1 MLSYLP
7 NAHELSGVAGLAMA
21 LLLFLALGS
30 AATPRRTLPEF
41 QITAGWGLACLV
53 LTVWG
58 VLTPW
63 SLRWAAAAL
72 GLAAAAWLAR
82 SGWRECVGA
91 WAALMRMLAL
101 TAPFWLVMLSVW
113 PSQID
118 SWLNLLPNAAYL
130 FDHDRLPTALL
141 PSSYS
146 LLPVAPYNTQFAD
159 YLASLASGAFADG
172 AMGLFNAALLCAAAL
187 LLARALAGTAEG
199 KPPWWACA
207 VGLMLVAPLN
217 PGFVPRFFISP
228 YGEAP
233 LAVTALFA
241 VWLAAELLGHL
252 ARGIAWPRSL
262 APLALVLAAL
272 VNTKQSGIG
281 LLVPIGVTML
291 VLARAD
297 PAITARRAL
306 PAIATALVPSVALY
320 LLWRVFVLNSGF
332 AEGELKPMPF
342 ADWNFALLPQII
354 LALLVAMFRKATFFL
369 FVAALLG
376 LAAQRL
382 RRDPW
387 SLEGRLLGMIAG
399 VVVLFNGFLLF
410 TYVAHFPA
418 AWALGA
424 HSYFRYNTQV
434 SLLVMLGLA
443 VALRTWIAAW
453 FATNTPLAAR
463 AGRAA
468 VALVLLLPAVGAP
481 LLRFDRDTPQPELRR
496 IAHEAAARLQP
507 GDRLALLLPG
517 DTEDSIG
524 SFLRGVLLFTPPRWP
539 GLDIH
544 TETSVSATT
553 LASAAAAGDRVALV
567 TCAPTG
573 LDGVPAGD
581 AAVLQATPGG
591 WRALQTWPWPERI
604 RQRPFAGL
612 LVREPLCAG
621 PHPPSPFARLKARIA
636 ATLTRP

>member
-1 MLSYLP
+1 
-7 NAHELSGVAGLAMA
+7 
-21 LLLFLALGS
+21 
-30 AATPRRTLPEF
+30 
-41 QITAGWGLACLV
+41 
-53 LTVWG
+53 
-58 VLTPW
+58 
-63 SLRWAAAAL
+63 
-72 GLAAAAWLAR
+72 
-82 SGWRECVGA
+82 
-91 WAALMRMLAL
+91 
-101 TAPFWLVMLSVW
+101 
-113 PSQID
+113 
-118 SWLNLLPNAAYL
+118 
-130 FDHDRLPTALL
+130 
-141 PSSYS
+141 
-146 LLPVAPYNTQFAD
+146 
-159 YLASLASGAFADG
+159 
-172 AMGLFNAALLCAAAL
+172 MGD
-187 LLARALAGTAEG
+187 
-199 KPPWWACA
+199 
-207 VGLMLVAPLN
+207 
-217 PGFVPRFFISP
+217 
-228 YGEAP
+228 
-233 LAVTALFA
+233 
-241 VWLAAELLGHL
+241 L

-306 PAIATALVPSVALY
+306 PAIAAALVPSVALY
-320 LLWRVFVLNSGF
+320 LLWRAFALNSGF

-369 FVAALLG
+369 FVAALLAF
-376 LAAQRL
+376 AAQRL

-387 SLEGRLLGMIAG
+387 SAQGRLLGMIAG
-399 VVVLFNGFLLF
+399 VVILFNGFLLF

-443 VALRTWIAAW
+443 VALRAWVATW
-453 FATNTPLAAR
+453 FAANARLAAR
-463 AGRAA
+463 AGRVA
-468 VALVLLLPAVGAP
+468 VVLILLLPVAGAP

-496 IAHEAAARLQP
+496 LAHETAAHLQP

-524 SFLRGVLLFTPPRWP
+524 SFLRGVLLFTPPRRP
-539 GLDIH
+539 GLDFHI
-544 TETSVSATT
+544 ETSVSPAT
-553 LASAAAAGDRVALV
+553 LASAAAADDRVALI
-567 TCAPTG
+567 TCAPAG

-581 AAVLQATPGG
+581 AAVLQATPDG
-591 WRALQTWPWPERI
+591 WRILQAWAWPERI

-621 PHPPSPFARLKARIA
+621 PHPPSPFASLKAYIA